1 MKMEDVLKECL
12 EQPHISLKTNPIGNE
27 LILNH
32 NGQKGRMLFIP
43 VLEGITLAYID
54 IHAASWPAPD
64 LHSNNGKG
72 PFVINYCVD
81 GRCEMLLNNGHYV
94 YVSTNQYS
102 LSQQYA
108 QNQYQYPNSLYQG
121 IELFIDVD
129 TNSLILE
136 ELGINL
142 ITLVKKYCRNEA
154 TYIAPTDSKIESA
167 FQHLWNIKEQ
177 SLLQMRLAVL
187 SLLALF
193 TEEKQPIQ
201 KQCIF
206 YTQSQVEIA
215 KQAEKICIQDLSQ
228 HHSVKELAQL
238 FSISETSLKNYFRA
252 VYGQNISIYMKEKRM
267 QKAAELLEESQQ
279 NIAYIANQVGYT
291 NQSKF
296 ANVFK
301 SFYQV
306 TPFEY
311 RRQYRLKKVIA

>member
-1 MKMEDVLKECL
+1 MEDVLKECL
-12 EQPHISLKTNPIGNE
+12 EQPHVSLKSNPIGNE

-32 NGQKGRMLFIP
+32 NWEKGSMLFIP
-43 VLEGITLAYID
+43 LFEGITLAYID
-54 IHAASWPAPD
+54 IHAKTWPAPE
-64 LHSNNGKG
+64 LHSDNGKG
-72 PFVINYCVD
+72 PFVINYCIE
-81 GRCEMLLNNGHYV
+81 GQCEMLLNNKDYV
-94 YVSTNQYS
+94 YVSKNQYS

-121 IELFIDVD
+121 IELFMDVD
-129 TNSLILE
+129 TNSKILE
-136 ELGINL
+136 ELEID
-142 ITLVKKYCRNEA
+142 LVSIIQKYCRNEV

-167 FQHLWNIKEQ
+167 FQNLWNVKES
-177 SLLQMRLAVL
+177 SLLQMRLATL

-193 TEEKQPIQ
+193 TEEKHIVQ
-201 KQCIF
+201 KQCVF

-215 KQAEKICIQDLSQ
+215 KQVEKICMQDLSQ

-238 FSISETSLKNYFRA
+238 FSISETSIKNYFRA

-267 QKAAELLEESQQ
+267 QKAAELLENSQQ

-301 SFYQV
+301 SFYHV

-311 RRQYRLKKVIA
+311 RRQYHLKKVIA